1 MTRNEAFEIL
11 TKFVKSENLIRHHL
25 ACEAAM
31 RGIYQWIQKNKKFPI
46 NPKDE
51 EMWAITGLL
60 HDADYE
66 LSKQHPEKHT
76 LILEKKI
83 GKKLDP
89 GIMNAIKYHNF
100 KYTKAKAKSLMD
112 LAIYACDELTGLIAA
127 SALIHPDKKLSS
139 LNLDFVMKVA
149 AAIRFSAAS
158 VLGLSELLCDPTKIT
173 GTLQFSR
180 INESAA
186 AVTASVSVP
195 CPTIIPWTPSFASA
209 SIAFA
214 SF

>member
-1 MTRNEAFEIL
+1 MTRDEAFQIL
-11 TKFVKSENLIRHHL
+11 TSLIKNENLIKHHL
-25 ACEAAM
+25 ATEAAM
-31 RGIYQWIQKNKKFPI
+31 KGIYAWIQKSKNLPI
-46 NPKDE
+46 NPVE
-51 EMWAITGLL
+51 QEMWGLTGLL

-139 LNLDFVMKVA
+139 VDVGFVLNRFNEPNFAKGADREQIKTCEQNLGISLADF
-149 AAIRFSAAS
+149 ISI
-158 VLGLSELLCDPTKIT
+158 VLS
-173 GTLQFSR
+173 SM
-180 INESAA
+180 
-186 AVTASVSVP
+186 
-195 CPTIIPWTPSFASA
+195 
-209 SIAFA
+209 
-214 SF
+214 

>member
-31 RGIYQWIQKNKKFPI
+31 RGIYQWTAKNKKFPI

-100 KYTKAKAKSLMD
+100 KYTKVEPKSYMD

-139 LNLDFVMKVA
+139 VDVGFVLNRFNEPNFAKGADREQIKTCEEKLQIPLADFIFIVLSSMQK
-149 AAIRFSAAS
+149 ISTP
-158 VLGLSELLCDPTKIT
+158 LGL
-173 GTLQFSR
+173 
-180 INESAA
+180 
-186 AVTASVSVP
+186 
-195 CPTIIPWTPSFASA
+195 
-209 SIAFA
+209 
-214 SF
+214 